1 MDDKLKAIEIGFQLF
16 LEEGGKDFG
25 AVRAVAPGGRPEI
38 VVYIE
43 NGGNF
48 IVPIEAVRSARD
60 QKVILDPS
68 KLDGRLR
75 DAVKHAHDREVPGL

>member
-48 IVPIEAVRSARD
+48 IVPIEAVRSAHD

-68 KLDGRLR
+68 KLNERLR
-75 DAVKHAHDREVPGL
+75 NAVKHAHEREVPGL

>member
-1 MDDKLKAIEIGFQLF
+1 MDDKLKNIEIGYQLF
-16 LEEGGKDFG
+16 LEEGGRNFG

-48 IVPIEAVRSARD
+48 IVPTDAVRSAHD
-60 QKVILDPS
+60 QKVILDPAH
-68 KLDGRLR
+68 LDERLR
-75 DAVKHAHDREVPGL
+75 NAIAHAHDREERGL